1 MAGLYGWALF
11 PSTLESR
18 SMESKHVLKCNGWV
32 VQQQTLFTRSSKKM
46 NEMNEDQ
53 LIFICQSWQ
62 MQIEYLKMCI
72 NYNQAMYSID
82 YSLYSALEYAEYNF
96 NENMNVLLQVISPDI
111 LHAAQNLVKIRLG
124 FV

>member
-1 MAGLYGWALF
+1 MGG
-11 PSTLESR
+11 
-18 SMESKHVLKCNGWV
+18 V

-72 NYNQAMYSID
+72 NYNEAMYSID

-111 LHAAQNLVKIRLG
+111 LHAAQNLVKMRLG

>member
-1 MAGLYGWALF
+1 M
-11 PSTLESR
+11 
-18 SMESKHVLKCNGWV
+18 LKCNGWV

-111 LHAAQNLVKIRLG
+111 LHAAQNLVKMRLG